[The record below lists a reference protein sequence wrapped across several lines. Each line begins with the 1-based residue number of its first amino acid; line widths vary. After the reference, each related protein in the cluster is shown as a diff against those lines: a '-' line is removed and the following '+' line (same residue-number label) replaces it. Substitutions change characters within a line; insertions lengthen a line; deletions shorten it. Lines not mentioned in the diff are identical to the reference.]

1 MRPFR
6 VFDYETL
13 SVLGEAYDSALASI
27 RLAARA
33 PVVGNTVAIR
43 LLGRARSEQN
53 CSEMYRAEGQ
63 NRVLRAL

>member
-6 VFDYETL
+6 VFDYEIL

-27 RLAARA
+27 CLAARA

-43 LLGRARSEQN
+43 LLGRAP
-53 CSEMYRAEGQ
+53 
-63 NRVLRAL
+63 